1 MAVLQI
7 ATYHVKPADVET
19 VRQRLLD
26 MARQVQDSEPDCLAY
41 DVHISETDGN
51 LFILYEL
58 YRSEQALARHRT
70 TPHFHEIVETQVWP
84 LLERS
89 DRELYHPLFVHKHQ
103 RQ

>member
-7 ATYHVKPADVET
+7 ATYHVKPAHVET

-26 MARQVQDSEPDCLAY
+26 MARQVQDNEPDCLAY
-41 DVHISETDGN
+41 DVHVSQADGN
-51 LFILYEL
+51 MFILYEL
-58 YRSEQALARHRT
+58 YRSEKALAWHRT

-89 DRELYHPLFVHKHQ
+89 ERVLYDPLFIHNPD
-103 RQ
+103 RS